1 MALSV
6 LFLGGSGVISSACS
20 WHAVERGLELTVLN
34 RGKSTSRPLP
44 SEAER
49 LVADLDDPQSV
60 KEAIGDRHYDA
71 VVDWLGFTPE
81 QVQARV
87 GLFRGRTGQYVFI
100 SSASAY
106 QTPPARL
113 PITEST
119 PLRNPFWQYSRDKIA
134 CEDELVRG
142 YREHG
147 FPMTIVRPSHTY
159 DRTAVPLD
167 PGWTAIDRM
176 LRGRPV
182 VVHGDG
188 ASLWVLTHSED
199 FAVGFCG
206 LLGRPQAIGDSFHIT
221 SDEVLSWDAIA
232 EAFAAAAG
240 VRARIVH
247 VPSDVIHAADER
259 WSDSLLGD
267 KAHSVIFDNAKLRS
281 LVPEFRPAI
290 PFAAG
295 AEEIVA
301 WHLAQGVTAD
311 PRLDAL
317 CDRLTGRIA
326 LDHCV
331 IHVTDWERS
340 NAFYS
345 EVTGADRVPRG
356 AGFAYRIGDRHLN
369 VHGPA
374 VNAEPVARDP
384 VRPGNSDLCFRWN
397 GPIEE
402 AVEHLER
409 HGVEV
414 ELGPVPRAGALG
426 EGTSVYF
433 RDPDGSLMEF
443 LSY

>member
-1 MALSV
+1 MKV
-6 LFLGGSGVISSACS
+6 LYIGGTGVISTACVRRS
-20 WHAVERGLELTVLN
+20 LALGHEVTVLN
-34 RGKSTSRPLP
+34 RGSRPAPLGARAVQGDIRDP
-44 SEAER
+44 AS
-49 LVADLDDPQSV
+49 VALDEDF
-60 KEAIGDRHYDA
+60 D
-71 VVDWLGFTPE
+71 VVAQFMAFTPE
-81 QVQARV
+81 HVRPDIERFAGRV
-87 GLFRGRTGQYVFI
+87 GQYVFI

-119 PLRNPFWQYSRDKIA
+119 PLRNPFLQYSRDKIA
-134 CEDELVRG
+134 CEDELVRA
-142 YREHG
+142 YREDG

-176 LRGRPV
+176 RRGRPV

-188 ASLWVLTHSED
+188 TSLWVLTHSDD

-221 SDEVLSWDAIA
+221 SDEVLTWDAIA

-247 VPSDVIHAADER
+247 VPSDVINAADER
-259 WSDSLLGD
+259 WGGSLLGD
-267 KAHSVIFDNAKLRS
+267 KAHTVIFDNAKLRA
-281 LVPEFRPAI
+281 LVPEFRPAV
-290 PFAAG
+290 PFARG

-301 WHLAQGVTAD
+301 WQLANGATAD

-317 CDRLTGRIA
+317 CDRLTQRVA
-326 LDHCV
+326 FDHCV
-331 IHVTDWERS
+331 IHVSDWERS
-340 NAFYS
+340 NAFYADVIGA
-345 EVTGADRVPRG
+345 EVVPRG
-356 AGFAYRIGDRHLN
+356 PGFAYRIGDRQLN
-369 VHGPA
+369 VHGPG

-384 VRPGNSDLCFRWN
+384 VRPGNSDLCFRWD

-402 AVEHLER
+402 AAAHLER
-409 HGVEV
+409 CGVQI

-426 EGTSVYF
+426 EGTSLYF